1 MKPDKVLCKSCTR
14 WVKCEREEGVIMGF
28 CLNEDLFT
36 YTAKLRC
43 PNYMKGMPIKEKEF
57 DEGVG
62 A

>member
-1 MKPDKVLCKSCTR
+1 MKPDKVLCKSCIK

-43 PNYMKGMPIKEKEF
+43 PNYMKVSEK
-57 DEGVG
+57 D
-62 A
+62 ATL